1 MSTPQQLPY
10 LLQLLEDESIRHA
23 VLNELAAFG
32 PSLESEIERQ
42 GMLLNAQQA
51 LSVRSL
57 LDNQYR
63 KWIVGVWKEW
73 VEGED
78 GEVEKLE
85 RAHQLLAQFQLGR
98 LYPARLCTLLDA
110 LADEYDARYTERD
123 TLLLAEFLFQGYAL
137 RGVEQDDYYNPLNSN
152 LVYVIERRRGIPIS
166 LACIYILVGERLEL
180 KVEGLNYPGHF
191 LALTHHDQKEVVVDC
206 YNEGAVVDMKSLS
219 TLTATTKMILRGDMR
234 CDTATIMARV
244 LRNLAFAYE
253 QAGADDNARTMLHLH
268 RLMMAQ
274 LPPGSSR

>member
-1 MSTPQQLPY
+1 MPTPQQLPY
-10 LLQLLEDESIRHA
+10 LLRLLEDESIRST
-23 VLNELAAFG
+23 VLTELAAFG

-42 GMLLNAQQA
+42 GILLNAQQA

-57 LDNQYR
+57 LNDEYR
-63 KWIVGVWKEW
+63 KWIVGAWKEW
-73 VEGED
+73 MEGED

-98 LYPARLCTLLDA
+98 LYPAKLRTLLDA

-123 TLLLAEFLFQGYAL
+123 ALLLAEFLFQGYAL

-152 LVYVIERRRGIPIS
+152 LVYVIEQRRGIPIS
-166 LACIYILVGERLEL
+166 LACIYILVGERLGL

-191 LALTHHDQKEVVVDC
+191 LALARHRRKEVVVDC

-219 TLTATTKMILRGDMR
+219 TLTTPEKALSREDMR
-234 CDTATIMARV
+234 CDTAMIMARV
-244 LRNLAFAYE
+244 LRNLSFAYE

-268 RLMMAQ
+268 RLLMPQ
-274 LPPGSSR
+274 LPPNSNR